1 MALVPFRGKDNWWMD
16 PFSDLEKIQREMNR
30 LFDFSL
36 ARFPMGE
43 NTLLGSQWAP
53 AVDVHESK
61 DNILIKA
68 DLPGLKK
75 DEIGI
80 TIQDNH
86 VILKGEKKQEQEVK
100 EDNHYRSERF
110 SGSFCRMIPLPTD
123 VDADKVDAKY
133 QDGVLTLTLAKKEES
148 KPKQIKIDVK

>member
-1 MALVPFRGKDNWWMD
+1 MALVPFRGKDHWWLE
-16 PFSDLEKIQREMNR
+16 PFSDIEKIQKEMNR

-61 DNILIKA
+61 DNILVKA
-68 DLPGLKK
+68 DLPGMKK
-75 DEIGI
+75 DEIEI
-80 TIQDNH
+80 LVQDNNL
-86 VILKGEKKQEQEVK
+86 VLKGEKKQESKVK
-100 EDNHYRSERF
+100 EDNYYRAERF
-110 SGSFCRMIPLPTD
+110 NGSFCRMIPLGAD
-123 VDADKVDAKY
+123 VDAEKVEAKY

>member
-1 MALVPFRGKDNWWMD
+1 MALVPFRNRDNFWLE
-16 PFSDLEKIQREMNR
+16 PFGEIEKIQREMNR

-61 DNILIKA
+61 DNILVKA
-68 DLPGLKK
+68 DMPGLKK
-75 DEIGI
+75 DEIEI
-80 TIQDNH
+80 HVQDNNL
-86 VILKGEKKQEQEVK
+86 ILKGEKKEEKEVK
-100 EDNHYRSERF
+100 EDNYYRAERF
-110 SGSFCRMIPLPTD
+110 SGSFCRMIPLPSQID
-123 VDADKVDAKY
+123 GEKVDARY